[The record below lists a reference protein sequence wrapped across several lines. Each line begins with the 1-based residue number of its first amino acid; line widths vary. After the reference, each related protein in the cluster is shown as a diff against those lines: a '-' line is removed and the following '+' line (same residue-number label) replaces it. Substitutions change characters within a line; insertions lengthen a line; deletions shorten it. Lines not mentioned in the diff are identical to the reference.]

1 LQKHATNEVSSSI
14 KRVRR
19 PKDKEELMARLS
31 QGPDRVFDTYMEL
44 LCFAACLGH
53 SRGVSLSFDN
63 SSEPVPWH
71 IFENS
76 GKDSVVNLIA
86 AVASEDFAIVG
97 ADRFTEKLRVFE
109 DYSNGGLQILSEL
122 IEKSPKGPFD
132 VIRDLIL
139 EAQGSNN
146 TKGSSIDQMAEGL
159 SW

>member
-1 LQKHATNEVSSSI
+1 
-14 KRVRR
+14 
-19 PKDKEELMARLS
+19 
-31 QGPDRVFDTYMEL
+31 MEL

-53 SRGVSLSFDN
+53 ARGITLSFDN
-63 SSEPVPWH
+63 SAEPVPWH

-86 AVASEDFAIVG
+86 AVASDDFAIVG
-97 ADRFTEKLRVFE
+97 ADRFAQKLRVFE
-109 DYSNGGLQILSEL
+109 DYANGGLQILSEL

-139 EAQGSNN
+139 EAQLGSNS
-146 TKGSSIDQMAEGL
+146 KGSSIDEMAEGL

>member
-1 LQKHATNEVSSSI
+1 
-14 KRVRR
+14 
-19 PKDKEELMARLS
+19 MARLT

-53 SRGVSLSFDN
+53 ARGISHSFEH
-63 SSEPVPWH
+63 SAEPVPWH

-86 AVASEDFAIVG
+86 AVASDDFAIVG
-97 ADRFTEKLRVFE
+97 ADRFAQKLRVFE
-109 DYSNGGLQILSEL
+109 DYANGGLQVLLEL

-139 EAQGSNN
+139 EAQLGSNP
-146 TKGSSIDQMAEGL
+146 KGSSIDEMAEGL